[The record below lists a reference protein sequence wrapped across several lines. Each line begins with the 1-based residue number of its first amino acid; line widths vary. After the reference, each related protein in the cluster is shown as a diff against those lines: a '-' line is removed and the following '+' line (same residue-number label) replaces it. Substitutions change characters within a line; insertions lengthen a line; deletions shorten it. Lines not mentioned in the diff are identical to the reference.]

1 MKIRPVILCGGAG
14 TRLWPKKSKHQAKQF
29 IDFGGWTLINKTFE
43 RVKSKVFDYPII
55 STNSKYIK
63 DVKKALKK
71 SKIKKYKIIL
81 EPAKKNTAPAIGMM
95 AALFQLNHKDEIMG
109 VFPADHLIV
118 GHKKFEKAINTADYI
133 ARKDSNLV
141 TIGIKPTFASTAYGY
156 IQYDENSE
164 IDHFDSYHVK
174 AFAEKPHGKL
184 AKRFLSSG
192 DFLWNAGMFFWRV
205 DTFMDSLNKYLPELH
220 DSLTKIAPKLSS
232 GESFDGIWDLIEPE
246 SIDYGLLE
254 KASNIYV
261 VSGEFRWND
270 IGSWNALY
278 DILNPSKD
286 GNIVKGN
293 GEVIKGKNNLIHS
306 NGRLTAIV
314 GADDLIVINTDDATL
329 VVPNDKVEDVKELV
343 EMLKTS
349 GKDNLI

>member
-1 MKIRPVILCGGAG
+1 MRCVILAGGSG
-14 TRLWPKKSKHQAKQF
+14 TRFWPYSRSSRPKQLLNIVGEKSMLQMTV
-29 IDFGGWTLINKTFE
+29 D
-43 RVKSKVFDYPII
+43 R
-55 STNSKYIK
+55 
-63 DVKKALKK
+63 LK
-71 SKIKKYKIIL
+71 KIKKITHIYIITRKDL
-81 EPAKKNTAPAIGMM
+81 YDQIIEEVDGVDPKNVIVEPSGKNTAPAIGMM

-232 GESFDGIWDLIEPE
+232 GESFDGLWDLVEPE

-329 VVPNDKVEDVKELV
+329 VVPNHKVEDVKELV
-343 EMLKTS
+343 EILKAS

>member
-1 MKIRPVILCGGAG
+1 MRCVILAGGSG
-14 TRLWPKKSKHQAKQF
+14 TRFWPYSRSSRPKQLLNIVGEKSMLQMTV
-29 IDFGGWTLINKTFE
+29 D
-43 RVKSKVFDYPII
+43 R
-55 STNSKYIK
+55 
-63 DVKKALKK
+63 LK
-71 SKIKKYKIIL
+71 KIKKITHIYIITRKDL
-81 EPAKKNTAPAIGMM
+81 YDQIIEEVDGVDPKNVIVEPSGKNTAPAIGMM
-95 AALFQLNHKDEIMG
+95 AALFQLSHKDEIMG

-118 GHKKFEKAINTADYI
+118 GHKKFERAINTADYI

-232 GESFDGIWDLIEPE
+232 GESFDGLWDLIEPE

-343 EMLKTS
+343 EMLKAS

>member
-1 MKIRPVILCGGAG
+1 VILAGGSG
-14 TRLWPKKSKHQAKQF
+14 TRFWPYSRSSRPKQLLNIVGEKSMLQMTV
-29 IDFGGWTLINKTFE
+29 D
-43 RVKSKVFDYPII
+43 R
-55 STNSKYIK
+55 
-63 DVKKALKK
+63 LK
-71 SKIKKYKIIL
+71 KIKKITHIYIITRKDL
-81 EPAKKNTAPAIGMM
+81 YDQIIEEVDGVDPKNVIVEPSGKNTAPAIGMM

-232 GESFDGIWDLIEPE
+232 GESFDGLWDLIEPE

-278 DILNPSKD
+278 DILNPSKG

-314 GADDLIVINTDDATL
+314 GADNLIVINTDDATL

-343 EMLKTS
+343 EMLKAS

>member
-1 MKIRPVILCGGAG
+1 MRCVILAGGSG
-14 TRLWPKKSKHQAKQF
+14 TRFWPYSRSSRPKQLLNIVGEKSMLQMTV
-29 IDFGGWTLINKTFE
+29 D
-43 RVKSKVFDYPII
+43 R
-55 STNSKYIK
+55 
-63 DVKKALKK
+63 LK
-71 SKIKKYKIIL
+71 KIKKITHIYIITRKDL
-81 EPAKKNTAPAIGMM
+81 YDQIIEEIDGVDPKNVIVEPSGKNTAPAIGMM
-95 AALFQLNHKDEIMG
+95 AALFQLGHKDEIMG

-118 GHKKFEKAINTADYI
+118 GHKKFERAINTADYI

-205 DTFMDSLNKYLPELH
+205 DTFMGSLNEYLPELH

-232 GESFDGIWDLIEPE
+232 GESFDGLWDLIEPE

-261 VSGEFRWND
+261 VSGDFRWND

-343 EMLKTS
+343 EILKAS

>member
-1 MKIRPVILCGGAG
+1 MRCVILAGGSG
-14 TRLWPKKSKHQAKQF
+14 TRFWPYSRSSRPKQLLNIIGEKSMLQMTV
-29 IDFGGWTLINKTFE
+29 D
-43 RVKSKVFDYPII
+43 R
-55 STNSKYIK
+55 
-63 DVKKALKK
+63 LK
-71 SKIKKYKIIL
+71 KIKKITHIYIITRKDL
-81 EPAKKNTAPAIGMM
+81 YDQIIEEVDGVDPKNVIVEPSGKNTAPAIGMM
-95 AALFQLNHKDEIMG
+95 AALFQLGHKDEIMG

-118 GHKKFEKAINTADYI
+118 GHKKFERAINTADYI

-205 DTFMDSLNKYLPELH
+205 DTFMGSLNEYLPELH

-232 GESFDGIWDLIEPE
+232 GESFDGLWDLIEPE

-261 VSGEFRWND
+261 VSGDFRWND

-343 EMLKTS
+343 EILKAS

>member
-1 MKIRPVILCGGAG
+1 MRCVILAGGSG
-14 TRLWPKKSKHQAKQF
+14 TRFWPYSRSSRPKQLLNIVGEKSMLQMTV
-29 IDFGGWTLINKTFE
+29 D
-43 RVKSKVFDYPII
+43 R
-55 STNSKYIK
+55 
-63 DVKKALKK
+63 LK
-71 SKIKKYKIIL
+71 KIKKITHIYIITRKDL
-81 EPAKKNTAPAIGMM
+81 YDQIIEEVDGVDPKNVIVEPSGKNTAPAIGMM
-95 AALFQLNHKDEIMG
+95 AALFQLSHKDEIMG

-232 GESFDGIWDLIEPE
+232 GESFDGLWDLIEPE

-343 EMLKTS
+343 EILKAS

>member
-1 MKIRPVILCGGAG
+1 MRCVILAGGSG
-14 TRLWPKKSKHQAKQF
+14 TRFWPYSRSSRPKQLLNIVGEKSMLQMTV
-29 IDFGGWTLINKTFE
+29 D
-43 RVKSKVFDYPII
+43 R
-55 STNSKYIK
+55 
-63 DVKKALKK
+63 LK
-71 SKIKKYKIIL
+71 KIKKITHIYIITRKDL
-81 EPAKKNTAPAIGMM
+81 YDQIIEEVDGVDPKNVIVEPSGKNTAPAIGMM

-232 GESFDGIWDLIEPE
+232 GESFDGLWDLVEPE

-343 EMLKTS
+343 EILKAS

>member
-1 MKIRPVILCGGAG
+1 MRCVILAGGSG
-14 TRLWPKKSKHQAKQF
+14 TRFWPYSRSSRPKQLLNIVGEKSMLQMTV
-29 IDFGGWTLINKTFE
+29 D
-43 RVKSKVFDYPII
+43 R
-55 STNSKYIK
+55 
-63 DVKKALKK
+63 LK
-71 SKIKKYKIIL
+71 KIKKITHIYIITRKDL
-81 EPAKKNTAPAIGMM
+81 YDQIIEEVDGVDPKNVIVEPSGKNTAPAIGMM

-118 GHKKFEKAINTADYI
+118 GHKKFERAINTADYI

-232 GESFDGIWDLIEPE
+232 GESFDGLWDLIEPE

-343 EMLKTS
+343 EILKAS

>member
-1 MKIRPVILCGGAG
+1 MRCVILAGGSG
-14 TRLWPKKSKHQAKQF
+14 TRFWPYSRSSRPKQLLNIVGEKSMLQMTV
-29 IDFGGWTLINKTFE
+29 D
-43 RVKSKVFDYPII
+43 R
-55 STNSKYIK
+55 
-63 DVKKALKK
+63 LK
-71 SKIKKYKIIL
+71 KIKKITHIYIITRKDL
-81 EPAKKNTAPAIGMM
+81 YDQIIEEVDGVDPKNVIVEPSGKNTAPAIGMM

-141 TIGIKPTFASTAYGY
+141 TIGIKPTFASTAFGY

-205 DTFMDSLNKYLPELH
+205 DTFMDSLNKYLPELY

-232 GESFDGIWDLIEPE
+232 GESFDGLWDLIEPE

>member
-1 MKIRPVILCGGAG
+1 MRCVILAGGSG
-14 TRLWPKKSKHQAKQF
+14 TRFWPYSRSSRPKQLLNIVGEKSMLQMTV
-29 IDFGGWTLINKTFE
+29 D
-43 RVKSKVFDYPII
+43 R
-55 STNSKYIK
+55 
-63 DVKKALKK
+63 LK
-71 SKIKKYKIIL
+71 KIKKITHIYIITRKDL
-81 EPAKKNTAPAIGMM
+81 YDQIIEEVDGVDPKNVIVEPSGKNTAPAIGMM

-293 GEVIKGKNNLIHS
+293 GEVFKGKNNLIHS

-314 GADDLIVINTDDATL
+314 GADDLIVINTDDVTL
-329 VVPNDKVEDVKELV
+329 VVPNHKVEDVKELV

>member
-1 MKIRPVILCGGAG
+1 MRCVILAGGSG
-14 TRLWPKKSKHQAKQF
+14 TRFWPYSRSSRPKQLLNIIGEKSMLQMTV
-29 IDFGGWTLINKTFE
+29 D
-43 RVKSKVFDYPII
+43 R
-55 STNSKYIK
+55 
-63 DVKKALKK
+63 LK
-71 SKIKKYKIIL
+71 KIKKITHIYIITRKDL
-81 EPAKKNTAPAIGMM
+81 YDQIIEEVDGVDPKNVIVEPSGKNTAPAIGMM

-232 GESFDGIWDLIEPE
+232 GESFDGLWDLIEPE

-343 EMLKTS
+343 EILKAS

>member
-1 MKIRPVILCGGAG
+1 MRCVILAGGSG
-14 TRLWPKKSKHQAKQF
+14 TRFWPYSRSSRPKQLLNIVGEKSMLQMTV
-29 IDFGGWTLINKTFE
+29 D
-43 RVKSKVFDYPII
+43 R
-55 STNSKYIK
+55 
-63 DVKKALKK
+63 LK
-71 SKIKKYKIIL
+71 KIKKITHIYIITRKDL
-81 EPAKKNTAPAIGMM
+81 YDQIIEEVDGVDPKNVIVEPSGKNTAPAIGMM

-329 VVPNDKVEDVKELV
+329 VVPNHKVEDVKELV
-343 EMLKTS
+343 EILKAS

>member
-1 MKIRPVILCGGAG
+1 VILAGGSG
-14 TRLWPKKSKHQAKQF
+14 TRFWPYSRSSRPKQLLNIVGEKSMLQMTV
-29 IDFGGWTLINKTFE
+29 D
-43 RVKSKVFDYPII
+43 R
-55 STNSKYIK
+55 
-63 DVKKALKK
+63 LK
-71 SKIKKYKIIL
+71 KIKKITHIYIITRKDL
-81 EPAKKNTAPAIGMM
+81 YDQIIEEVDGVDPKNVIVEPSGKNTAPAIGMM

-232 GESFDGIWDLIEPE
+232 GESFDGLWDLIEPE

-343 EMLKTS
+343 EMLKAS

>member
-1 MKIRPVILCGGAG
+1 MRCVILAGGSG
-14 TRLWPKKSKHQAKQF
+14 TRFWPYSRSSRPKQLLNIVGEKSMLQMTV
-29 IDFGGWTLINKTFE
+29 D
-43 RVKSKVFDYPII
+43 R
-55 STNSKYIK
+55 
-63 DVKKALKK
+63 LK
-71 SKIKKYKIIL
+71 KIKKISHIYIITRKDL
-81 EPAKKNTAPAIGMM
+81 YDQIVEEVDGVDPKNVIVEPSGKNTAPAIGMM
-95 AALFQLNHKDEIMG
+95 AALFQLKHKDEIMG
-109 VFPADHLIV
+109 IFPADHLIV

-232 GESFDGIWDLIEPE
+232 GESFDGLWDFIEPE

-306 NGRLTAIV
+306 SGRLTAIV
-314 GADDLIVINTDDATL
+314 GADNLIVINTDDATL

-343 EMLKTS
+343 EMLKAS

>member
-1 MKIRPVILCGGAG
+1 MRCVILAGGSG
-14 TRLWPKKSKHQAKQF
+14 TRFWPYSRSSRPKQLLNIVGEKSMLQMTV
-29 IDFGGWTLINKTFE
+29 D
-43 RVKSKVFDYPII
+43 R
-55 STNSKYIK
+55 
-63 DVKKALKK
+63 LK
-71 SKIKKYKIIL
+71 KIKKITHIYIITRKDL
-81 EPAKKNTAPAIGMM
+81 YDQIIEEVDGVDPKNVIVEPSGKNTAPAIGMM

-220 DSLTKIAPKLSS
+220 DSLTKIAPKLFS
-232 GESFDGIWDLIEPE
+232 GESFDGLWDLIEPE

-278 DILNPSKD
+278 DILNSSKD

-293 GEVIKGKNNLIHS
+293 GEIIKGKNNLIHS

-314 GADDLIVINTDDATL
+314 GDDNLIVINTDDATL

>member
-1 MKIRPVILCGGAG
+1 MRCVILAGGSG
-14 TRLWPKKSKHQAKQF
+14 TRFWPYSRSSRPKQLLNIVGEKSMLQMTV
-29 IDFGGWTLINKTFE
+29 D
-43 RVKSKVFDYPII
+43 R
-55 STNSKYIK
+55 
-63 DVKKALKK
+63 LK
-71 SKIKKYKIIL
+71 KIKKITHIYIITRKDL
-81 EPAKKNTAPAIGMM
+81 YDQIIEEVDGVDPKNVIVEPSGKNTAPAIGMM
-95 AALFQLNHKDEIMG
+95 AALFQLSHKDEIMG

-164 IDHFDSYHVK
+164 IDHFDSYQVK

-232 GESFDGIWDLIEPE
+232 GESFDGLWDLIEPE

-314 GADDLIVINTDDATL
+314 GANDLIVINTDDATL

-343 EMLKTS
+343 EILKAS

>member
-1 MKIRPVILCGGAG
+1 MRCVILAGGSG
-14 TRLWPKKSKHQAKQF
+14 TRFWPYSRSSRPKQLLNIVGEKSMLQMTV
-29 IDFGGWTLINKTFE
+29 D
-43 RVKSKVFDYPII
+43 R
-55 STNSKYIK
+55 
-63 DVKKALKK
+63 LK
-71 SKIKKYKIIL
+71 KIKKITHIYIITRKDL
-81 EPAKKNTAPAIGMM
+81 YDQIIEEVDGVDPKNVIVEPSGKNTAPAIGMM

-118 GHKKFEKAINTADYI
+118 GHKKFERAINTADYI

-232 GESFDGIWDLIEPE
+232 GESFDGLWDLIEPE

-343 EMLKTS
+343 EMLKAS

>member
-1 MKIRPVILCGGAG
+1 VILAGGSG
-14 TRLWPKKSKHQAKQF
+14 TRFWPYSRSSRPKQLLNIVGEKSMLQMTV
-29 IDFGGWTLINKTFE
+29 D
-43 RVKSKVFDYPII
+43 R
-55 STNSKYIK
+55 
-63 DVKKALKK
+63 LK
-71 SKIKKYKIIL
+71 KIKKITHIYIITRKDL
-81 EPAKKNTAPAIGMM
+81 YDQIIEEVDGVDPKNVIVEPSGKNTAPAIGMM

-232 GESFDGIWDLIEPE
+232 GESFDGLWDLIEPE

-278 DILNPSKD
+278 DILNPSKG

-343 EMLKTS
+343 EMLKAS

>member
-1 MKIRPVILCGGAG
+1 MRCVILAGGSG
-14 TRLWPKKSKHQAKQF
+14 TRFWPYSRSSRPKQLLNIVGEKSMLQMTV
-29 IDFGGWTLINKTFE
+29 D
-43 RVKSKVFDYPII
+43 R
-55 STNSKYIK
+55 
-63 DVKKALKK
+63 LK
-71 SKIKKYKIIL
+71 KIKKITHIYIITRKDL
-81 EPAKKNTAPAIGMM
+81 YDQIIEEVDGVDPKNVIVEPSGKNTAPAIGMM

-232 GESFDGIWDLIEPE
+232 GESFDGLWDLIEPE

-278 DILNPSKD
+278 DILNPSKG

-343 EMLKTS
+343 EILKAS